1 MPATKTRKKTRSVV
15 VNLRMKESQRAL
27 IDQAAEVTGKNRS
40 EFLLDAAT
48 KTAQETLLDQT
59 LFQATPAQWK
69 TFVEALDAPPKAIPS
84 LKKLLTGKSPW
95 DK

>member
-1 MPATKTRKKTRSVV
+1 MRAAKAPKKTRSVV
-15 VNLRMKESQRAL
+15 VNLRMKESQRVL
-27 IDQAAEVTGKNRS
+27 IDQAAEATGKNRS

-59 LFQATPAQWK
+59 LFQTTPAQWK
-69 TFVEALDAPPKAIPS
+69 AFTDALDAPPKVIPS
-84 LKKLLTGKSPW
+84 LKKLLAGKSPW